1 MKDKYQNDSEPVY
14 RNIIEAFIHLIG
26 YISIILNF
34 QSYSK
39 ASNEY
44 KTILL
49 KIVEWASSYETSKD
63 LTFIDQIEIL
73 EIYKKLNDLQ
83 TEFSCNDSI
92 GSESEL
98 ADYAV
103 NWMWH
108 LMILRK
114 NFISQKGENNNA
126 NQG

>member
-26 YISIILNF
+26 YISIILKF

-44 KTILL
+44 K
-49 KIVEWASSYETSKD
+49 KIVEWASSYEASKD

-114 NFISQKGENNNA
+114 NFISKKGENNNA
-126 NQG
+126 N